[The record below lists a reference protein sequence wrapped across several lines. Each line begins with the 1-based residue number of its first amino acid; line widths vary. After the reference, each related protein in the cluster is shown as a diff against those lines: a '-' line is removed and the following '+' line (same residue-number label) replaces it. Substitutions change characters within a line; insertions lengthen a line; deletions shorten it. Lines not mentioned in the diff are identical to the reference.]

1 MSHPTRI
8 LTVSILLAIIPC
20 LIGAQSSS
28 GQSQFEEKVCGSDE
42 HHAYRMRTDALYK
55 ARHLKYMAS
64 MDSVLRNPGGSPRQM
79 PPQYT
84 IPVVVHIIHL
94 GESIGSGSNIPD
106 AQVLDAIQGLNDRYA
121 NANGMGADIEI
132 RFCLANRDPNGCP
145 TSGINRVD
153 GSGVPFYASEGIA
166 YGDECGADEM
176 AIKDLIQWPTW
187 QYYNIWV
194 VHDICGDIAGYA
206 YYPNGDPY
214 DGTVIDRAS
223 MNSSS
228 RTLAHE
234 LGHGLNLQHTFSGD
248 EDGGICPSD
257 NDCSADGDEVCDT
270 PPHKRSNCGASNPC
284 ASGGD
289 WDNSRYNWMSYCS
302 TPTEVGR
309 FTEDQRTRMRATL
322 LEEPRSWLL
331 ESEGCDNPENM
342 QITSDD
348 GLMCEGETRILT
360 AIPAGGEF
368 FIAGGPGVIEGDV
381 LTATD
386 GGIIEVGYTIS
397 QQNCTSS
404 VFQPI
409 FSKQTATSKLK
420 PAEESICIGQATSL
434 TGIPDGGTFTVLSG
448 PGAIEANVLTATD
461 AGQIKVLYT
470 VTVLGCVSKDDAVVV
485 SNEWPAVSIEMLNSD
500 LLVAVPDSGIYQ
512 WLRCNPGYEVIEGA
526 TGPEF
531 EVSTSGSY
539 AVVILEGTCSD
550 TSACMQVEI
559 TSVDQGLPDGQIRIY
574 PNPVNDVLYMEN
586 EGEPAPVQLE
596 LSDMDGKRIT
606 LAGFAGQ
613 AKTSLN
619 FSDIAPGMYILAIE
633 VERKGRSYFR
643 LIKM

>member
-42 HHAYRMRTDALYK
+42 HHAYRMRTDELYK
-55 ARHLKYMAS
+55 ARHLKYKAS
-64 MDSVLRNPGGSPRQM
+64 LDSVLRNPGGSPRQM